1 MKTVDELYKMQ
12 KKTIND
18 IELIQTEAKNDRKDR
33 EIENL

>member
-33 EIENL
+33 EIEKL

>member
-33 EIENL
+33 EIEK